1 MQTLYPEHDSVQL
14 ACRQDYPAFFDR
26 ELAYRRGLRYP
37 PIVALVNAVIR
48 GQSLE
53 DATEFADRL
62 AVRLAE
68 SPHAKSFAV
77 LGPAPAP
84 LTKLRGEHRAQLFLK
99 GSNRGD
105 MRQALRDALAA
116 LPDVKRRTV
125 VDIDPLTVL

>member
-1 MQTLYPEHDSVQL
+1 M
-14 ACRQDYPAFFDR
+14 
-26 ELAYRRGLRYP
+26 
-37 PIVALVNAVIR
+37 NAVIR

-62 AVRLAE
+62 ASHLLR
-68 SPHAKSFAV
+68 SPLAKSFTV

-105 MRQALRDALAA
+105 MRLALREALAA
-116 LPDVKRRTV
+116 LPEVKRRAI
-125 VDIDPLTVL
+125 VDIDPLSVL